1 MLVIMTQQDQPN
13 PEQPDAARSNPIARL
28 EDQRRQERDERDLA
42 VLRERAVTDEVVAR
56 LQHDT

>member
-1 MLVIMTQQDQPN
+1 MTQQDQPN